1 MFGVYKGDDDEPPPP
16 DVRYSWTMRAFQ
28 IFSGHYDKVADSLD
42 IDGQTIARLSWVGFK
57 PDSTDFRDTEAVNYL
72 MKKFNYNKLSDELIE
87 RFKKAF
93 PCHTTVA
100 DLTITVVPGVDSEDL
115 LGFSAE
121 TMTLLGDEADRA
133 KHILESLGKMSTDQ
147 MKANCILR
155 RKFPEEWTPLNK
167 LPVEEIQ
174 KIKILIGGSIHPL
187 VLRLRG
193 PGINFMNDLQGQ
205 DAVVFSITHPEIL
218 KLNPAHLRDLMLVG
232 RPNSA
237 LCALDFVSQGRH
249 RCWYERDV
257 MLWYA
262 AARGLNLNGKLQLDW
277 SNRNH
282 RQSVYKAFGCGYD
295 QYLSL
300 LGTDLRTE
308 VIRQENRAIEIW
320 K

>member
-28 IFSGHYDKVADSLD
+28 IMSGHYEKVADSLD
-42 IDGQTIARLSWVGFK
+42 IDGQIIARLSWVGFR
-57 PDSTDFRDTEAVNYL
+57 PNSSDPRDVEAVNYL
-72 MKKFNYNKLSDELIE
+72 MKKFNYNHLSDDLVE

-93 PCHTTVA
+93 PCHSTVG
-100 DLTITVVPGVDSEDL
+100 DITITVVPGVDSEDL

-133 KHILESLGKMSTDQ
+133 RHILENLGQMSLDQ
-147 MKANCILR
+147 IKANCILR
-155 RKFPEEWTPLNK
+155 RKFPEEWTPLNRLAVK
-167 LPVEEIQ
+167 EIE
-174 KIKILIGGSIHPL
+174 KIKDLIGGSIHPL

-193 PGINFMNDLQGQ
+193 PGTDFLNDLQGQ
-205 DAVVFSITHPEIL
+205 DAVVFSITHPEML
-218 KLNPAHLRDLMLVG
+218 NLNPAHLRDLMLVG

-262 AARGLNLNGKLQLDW
+262 AARGLQLNGKLQLDW
-277 SNRNH
+277 SERNNR
-282 RQSVYKAFGCGYD
+282 QAVYKAFGTGYD
-295 QYLSL
+295 QYLPL

-308 VIRQENRAIEIW
+308 VIRQEKRAIDIW